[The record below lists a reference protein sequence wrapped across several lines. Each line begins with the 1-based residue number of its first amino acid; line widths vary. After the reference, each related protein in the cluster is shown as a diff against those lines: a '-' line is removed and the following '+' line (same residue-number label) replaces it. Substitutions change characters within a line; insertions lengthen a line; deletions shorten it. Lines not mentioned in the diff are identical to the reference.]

1 MATKLLKKNNDRL
14 LTLKAYNG
22 RCALLW
28 LEDRVRAAASIQDY
42 VDRDPQLILCSDA
55 MSLECVYYKCY
66 CCACMCLCDL
76 FDFLASDGTLLYAY
90 WTLCRSPSVP
100 GMANTSGSCG
110 QKHTQLDCMH
120 LGGGVRL
127 SMLCPKAFFH
137 ILRNCYLHRRLVKV
151 RPGMVVWSDR
161 HDMTP
166 QAS

>member
-66 CCACMCLCDL
+66 CCACMCLVCASKSAMHIVHMGIVIQVL
-76 FDFLASDGTLLYAY
+76 LASDLTQPRTSMARVIHHIESSPRFLQHV
-90 WTLCRSPSVP
+90 CMMRSYCFCVFNCCLHV
-100 GMANTSGSCG
+100 GV
-110 QKHTQLDCMH
+110 
-120 LGGGVRL
+120 LG
-127 SMLCPKAFFH
+127 FYQ
-137 ILRNCYLHRRLVKV
+137 IL
-151 RPGMVVWSDR
+151 
-161 HDMTP
+161 
-166 QAS
+166 A